1 MKLSQERSFFLR
13 DGQEV
18 SRKVPS
24 KEFPRKNMEYHF
36 FDNGRKSGRL
46 LDFLSR
52 NNPLWVVLGETGD
65 ALPLQRKMYPC
76 VAVMNDVTLNG
87 EVGKANRTAQQPMR
101 CAKVSIRDVLLNH
114 ISFYACSYYMSK
126 SVLLEMEC

>member
-36 FDNGRKSGRL
+36 FNNGRKSGRL
-46 LDFLSR
+46 LDFLSW

-101 CAKVSIRDVLLNH
+101 CAKVSIRDVLLNL
-114 ISFYACSYYMSK
+114 YACSYYMSK

>member
-1 MKLSQERSFFLR
+1 M
-13 DGQEV
+13 V
-18 SRKVPS
+18 RKCHGKCP
-24 KEFPRKNMEYHF
+24 PRNFREKIWNTTF

-46 LDFLSR
+46 PDFLSR

-114 ISFYACSYYMSK
+114 ISLYACSYYMSK

>member
-1 MKLSQERSFFLR
+1 MR

-24 KEFPRKNMEYHF
+24 KEFPRKNLEYHF
-36 FDNGRKSGRL
+36 FLTTEGKSGRL

-65 ALPLQRKMYPC
+65 ALPLQREMYPC

-101 CAKVSIRDVLLNH
+101 CAKVSIRDVLR
-114 ISFYACSYYMSK
+114 M
-126 SVLLEMEC
+126 VM

>member
-13 DGQEV
+13 DGQEA

-36 FDNGRKSGRL
+36 FVTTEGKSGRL

-52 NNPLWVVLGETGD
+52 NNPLWVVLGVTGD

-76 VAVMNDVTLNG
+76 EAVMNDVTLNG
-87 EVGKANRTAQQPMR
+87 EVGKSKGKPMR
-101 CAKVSIRDVLLNH
+101 LAIFAIRDVLLNH
-114 ISFYACSYYMSK
+114 ISLYACSYCMSK
-126 SVLLEMEC
+126 SVLLEIEC

>member
-1 MKLSQERSFFLR
+1 MEPLKFLPFSCDPR
-13 DGQEV
+13 KV
-18 SRKVPS
+18 ASRKVPS
-24 KEFPRKNMEYHF
+24 KEFPRKNLEYHF

-65 ALPLQRKMYPC
+65 ALPLQREMYPC

-101 CAKVSIRDVLLNH
+101 CAKVSIRDVLR
-114 ISFYACSYYMSK
+114 M
-126 SVLLEMEC
+126 VM